1 MIQFSRTLS
10 LTAVALALG
19 LSACSKQP
27 EPAPSETS
35 SEAPTEVIAEPDAA
49 PKDTPA
55 APLEASEAVA
65 ADVIPPALRGR
76 WGLVAGDCTGP
87 ADVAKGLMTVSA
99 DQLKFYEAVA
109 KLTTVKS
116 AKADAMTGNFEFSG
130 EGQSWTLQVALTS
143 PDGGKT
149 MIRKD
154 TGPDAAPQPLH
165 YKKCA

>member
-1 MIQFSRTLS
+1 MIQFRRTLS
-10 LTAVALALG
+10 LTAVALVLG
-19 LSACSKQP
+19 LGACSKQP
-27 EPAPSETS
+27 EPAPSES
-35 SEAPTEVIAEPDAA
+35 SDVPTEVVAEPDAA
-49 PKDTPA
+49 RTDAPVA
-55 APLEASEAVA
+55 APEASEAVA

-99 DQLKFYEAVA
+99 GQLKFYEAVA
-109 KLTTVKS
+109 NLTNVKS
-116 AKADAMTGNFEFSG
+116 ARADAVTGNFDFSG

-149 MIRKD
+149 MVRKD